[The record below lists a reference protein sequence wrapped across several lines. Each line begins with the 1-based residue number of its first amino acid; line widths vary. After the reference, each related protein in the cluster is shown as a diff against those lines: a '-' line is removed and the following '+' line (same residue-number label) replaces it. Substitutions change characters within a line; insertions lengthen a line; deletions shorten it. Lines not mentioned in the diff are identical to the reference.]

1 MKKNLPIVHIGF
13 PKTGSIP
20 LKKHV
25 LPKLCNEMRYFFN
38 PSEFIKISRQF
49 LVYNKENKSAL
60 QSLFENNKKY
70 RN

>member
-1 MKKNLPIVHIGF
+1 VKKNLPIAYIGF

-25 LPKLCNEMRYFFN
+25 LAKLCNEMRYFFN
-38 PSEFIKISRQF
+38 PPEFIKISRQF
-49 LVYNKENKSAL
+49 LVYNKEDKSAL